1 MSGLNRTAKGI
12 VLVPSVL
19 LGGAF
24 LAAAAWSDGPA
35 ASNKGLALVLGG
47 VLIGGG
53 LLAQLLPEQA
63 QSPEE
68 LKGEKLNGEKMNGE
82 KPNVAPLKGYSSNRM
97 KQGDSGEGA

>member
-1 MSGLNRTAKGI
+1 MSVNRTAKGI

-24 LAAAAWSDGPA
+24 LAAAAWGDSAA

-47 VLIGGG
+47 ILIGGG

-63 QSPEE
+63 DSPE
-68 LKGEKLNGEKMNGE
+68 
-82 KPNVAPLKGYSSNRM
+82 PLKGDPANAV
-97 KQGDSGEGA
+97 KQSDSGEGA